1 MEKKEFL
8 APTLEVVELNSNDVI
23 CTSCTTDAHG
33 GVCLEDFSCPE
44 DL

>member
-1 MEKKEFL
+1 MMKKNFDS
-8 APTLEVVELNSNDVI
+8 PVMRVVMIDNKDVI

-33 GVCLEDFSCPE
+33 GVCDNICD